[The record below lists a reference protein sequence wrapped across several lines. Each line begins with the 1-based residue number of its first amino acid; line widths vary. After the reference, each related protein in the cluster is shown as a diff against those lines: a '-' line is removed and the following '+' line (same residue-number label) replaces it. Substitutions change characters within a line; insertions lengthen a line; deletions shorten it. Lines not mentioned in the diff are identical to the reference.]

1 MKNSMNEDSAAKA
14 LGMDE
19 RITRRDFLNS
29 TLLASGGALMSRLS
43 PAELLAQVTTAEE
56 TAAETA
62 EAWTGYGGVGD
73 YAHSNGNTRSVLDA
87 GHQIRDGLFE
97 TLPKDITD
105 TGETFDCVV
114 IGGGISG
121 LAAAL
126 FFQRQAGAGKTC
138 LVLDNHPI
146 FGGEAKRNEF
156 LVDGQRLIAHQG
168 SAFFPVPYPYSF
180 IGKFYESIGMTS
192 PRFEY
197 QKWGSTER
205 ELPLSRTP
213 YQMNDTE
220 PATYGFYFGAK
231 FGQKPGMWLI
241 NPWGKDLAGA
251 PIPDKDRKELLRWWK
266 AQDGLNSQA
275 PQYFGDPISRRL
287 DTITLEQHLMEK
299 HGLSRETI
307 RTYLSPVE
315 GGGYGLGPDALSAY
329 TQYSA
334 DTLHPLDISDETG
347 AQMFPGGN
355 TGFARLIVKTLLP
368 NAISGSHTM
377 EGVCR
382 GQVNFAVLDQPGAA
396 TRIRLDSTAVWVEHD
411 GDPKKAETATVA
423 YTRQGKL
430 YRAKAR
436 SIVMAGGS
444 WTTKHIV
451 RDLPPAHQE
460 AYAEFYRA
468 PALMANVA
476 VRNWRFLYKM
486 GITGGRW
493 FEGVGNYTEV
503 RKVATFGA
511 DSPTIGPD
519 SPTVLALKVLYS
531 YPGLPTAA
539 QGNKGRAE
547 MLAIPFTEYERQIRE
562 QFQDMFGNNGFDARK
577 DIAGIILNR
586 WGHAYL
592 SPAPGFFFG
601 KDGKPAP
608 ADVLRNVPFGRITF
622 ANADLSGIMDHR
634 TSILEANRAVGQILD
649 QVLTG

>member
-1 MKNSMNEDSAAKA
+1 MRKKKESAAKA
-14 LGMDE
+14 LGMEDA
-19 RITRRDFLNS
+19 ITRRDFLNAA
-29 TLLASGGALMSRLS
+29 LLASGGALMGGLS
-43 PAELLAQVTTAEE
+43 PAELLAQRAGGED
-56 TAAETA
+56 
-62 EAWTGYGGVGD
+62 WTGYGGEGD
-73 YAHSNGNTRSVLDA
+73 YANSNGNTRVVLEA
-87 GHQIRDGLFE
+87 GHKIRDGLFE
-97 TLPKDITD
+97 SLPKDAVE
-105 TGETFDCVV
+105 TGEVFDCVV
-114 IGGGISG
+114 VGGGISG

-126 FFQRQAGAGKTC
+126 FFARQVGPGRTC

-156 LVDGQRLIAHQG
+156 VVDGQRLMAHQG
-168 SAFFPVPYPYSF
+168 SAFFPVPYPLSF
-180 IGKFYESIGMTS
+180 IGKFYESIGMPS

-197 QKWGSTER
+197 QKWGSAER

-213 YQMNDTE
+213 YTMNDTE

-231 FGQKPGMWLI
+231 FGQRPGMWLI
-241 NPWGKDLAGA
+241 DPWGKNLAGA
-251 PIPDKDRKELLRWWK
+251 PIPEKDRKELLQWWK
-266 AQDGLNSQA
+266 GQDGANSSA
-275 PQYFGDPISRRL
+275 PEYFGDAISRRL

-368 NAISGSHTM
+368 DAISGPHTV

-382 GQVNFAVLDQPGAA
+382 GSVNFAALDQAGAA
-396 TRIRLDSTAVWVEHD
+396 SRIRLDSTAVWVQHD
-411 GDPKKAETATVA
+411 GDPKKAEMVTVA
-423 YTRQGKL
+423 YTRSGKL
-430 YRAKAR
+430 YRLKAR
-436 SIVMAGGS
+436 SVVMAGGS

-451 RDLPPAHQE
+451 RDLPATHQE

-468 PALMANVA
+468 PAMIANVA
-476 VRNWRFLYKM
+476 VHNWRFLYQM
-486 GITGGRW
+486 EITGGRW

-503 RKVATFGA
+503 RKIATFGA
-511 DSPTIGPD
+511 NSPTIGPD

-531 YPGLPTAA
+531 YPGLSTEE
-539 QGNKGRAE
+539 QGHKGRAE
-547 MLAIPFTEYERQIRE
+547 MLSIPFAGYERRIRE
-562 QFQDMFGNNGFDARK
+562 QFQEMFGKTGFDARR

-601 KDGKPAP
+601 KNGKPAP
-608 ADVLRNVPFGRITF
+608 ADVLRGVPFGRITF

-634 TSILEANRAVGQILD
+634 TSILEANRAVGQLLD
-649 QVLTG
+649 QVLAS

>member
-1 MKNSMNEDSAAKA
+1 MRKLNSNVAANKG
-14 LGMDE
+14 LGLSE
-19 RITRRDFLNS
+19 NITRRDFLNS
-29 TLLASGGALMSRLS
+29 ALLASGSALLS
-43 PAELLAQVTTAEE
+43 PKSPLDLLLAQPSGADQ
-56 TAAETA
+56 
-62 EAWTGYGGVGD
+62 WTGYGGIGD
-73 YAHSNGNTRSVLDA
+73 YANSNGNTWPVLEA
-87 GHQIRDGLFE
+87 GHQIRDGVFDKLAA
-97 TLPKDITD
+97 DVAD
-105 TGETFDCVV
+105 TGEVFDCVV
-114 IGGGISG
+114 VGGGISG

-126 FFQRQAGAGKTC
+126 FFLRQAGRGKTC

-156 LVDGQRLIAHQG
+156 EVDGHHLIAHQG

-180 IGKFYESIGMTS
+180 IGRFYESIGLVS
-192 PRFEY
+192 ARFEY
-197 QKWGSTER
+197 QKWGSKEK

-220 PATYGFYFGAK
+220 PSTYGFYFGAR
-231 FGQKPGMWLI
+231 FGQQPGMWLVD
-241 NPWGKDLAGA
+241 PWGKNLTGA
-251 PIPDKDRKELLRWWK
+251 PIPEKDRKQLLRWWR
-266 AQDGLNSQA
+266 GLEQQA
-275 PQYFGDPISRRL
+275 SSAPAYFGDPISRRL

-299 HGLSRETI
+299 HGLSREII

-334 DTLHPLDISDETG
+334 DTLHPLDISDDTG

-355 TGFARLIVKTLLP
+355 TGFARLIAKTLLP
-368 NAISGSHTM
+368 EAISGPHTV

-382 GQVNFAVLDQPGAA
+382 GQVNFAALDRADSP
-396 TRIRLDSTAVWVEHD
+396 TRVRLDSTVVWVRHD
-411 GDPKKAETATVA
+411 GDPKQSSTVTIA
-423 YTRQGKL
+423 YTRLGKR
-430 YRAKAR
+430 YRLKAR
-436 SIVMAGGS
+436 SVVMAGGS
-444 WTTKHIV
+444 WTSKHIV
-451 RDLPPAHQE
+451 RDLPPSHAE
-460 AYAEFYRA
+460 AYSEFYRA

-503 RKVATFGA
+503 RKIATFGA

-519 SPTVLALKVLYS
+519 SPTVLCLKVLYS
-531 YPGLPTAA
+531 YPGLGTEE
-539 QGNKGRAE
+539 QGHKGRAE
-547 MLAIPFTEYERQIRE
+547 MLSIPFAEYERRIRE
-562 QFQDMFGNNGFDARK
+562 QFQDMFGSTGFDARR

-601 KDGKPAP
+601 KNGKPAP
-608 ADVLRNVPFGRITF
+608 ADVLRSAPFGRIAF

-649 QVLTG
+649 QVLTD